1 MTQSTSDLPRLASS
15 GQVVA
20 RFVMRLV
27 LLGGFA
33 IVSGQPLGSML
44 SYVLA
49 LTAIFC
55 AVTALMRQEYVFA
68 PVLTH
73 WDESAGYALLHALL
87 LRLA

>member
-1 MTQSTSDLPRLASS
+1 MSQSASNLPRFVSS
-15 GQVVA
+15 GQVVT

-33 IVSGQPLGSML
+33 VVSGQAFGSML
-44 SYVLA
+44 SYTLA

-55 AVTALMRQEYVFA
+55 AVTALLRQEYVFA

-73 WDESAGYALLHALL
+73 WDESAGYVLLHALL
-87 LRLA
+87 LHLA